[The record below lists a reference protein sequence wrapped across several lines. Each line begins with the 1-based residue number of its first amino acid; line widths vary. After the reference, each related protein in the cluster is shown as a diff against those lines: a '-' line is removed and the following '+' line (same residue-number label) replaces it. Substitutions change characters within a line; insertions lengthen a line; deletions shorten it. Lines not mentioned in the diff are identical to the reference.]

1 MAEEADKK
9 SNKLTPDFVKHLMM
23 QDFKGQQSL
32 ANKEYNFQL
41 QFLEA
46 FCDISNQFF
55 FTDFQSMYKSQ
66 DVTNHDIKQMFQIYQ
81 ENIRALITLRHAY
94 VNENIARKM
103 RKRDEDEFLKQLQE
117 IKEEKIKARL
127 EFNAHK
133 KKLQQE
139 NAGLKTQLAQL
150 KVELS
155 ECKAEFDR
163 QLTRDM
169 FGTGQQVTNAYI
181 IKRS

>member
-46 FCDISNQFF
+46 FCDISNQCF
-55 FTDFQSMYKSQ
+55 FTEFQSMYESQ
-66 DVTNHDIKQMFQIYQ
+66 HVTDGDIKQMFHIYQ
-81 ENIRALITLRHAY
+81 ENIRALITLRDAY
-94 VNENIARKM
+94 VDGNIAKKD

-127 EFNAHK
+127 EFNAQK

-139 NAGLKTQLAQL
+139 NAGLETQLAEL
-150 KVELS
+150 KAELS
-155 ECKAEFDR
+155 VCKAEWDR

-169 FGTGQQVTNAYI
+169 FGTRQQVTNAYI

>member
-46 FCDISNQFF
+46 FCDISNQCF
-55 FTDFQSMYKSQ
+55 FTEFQSMYESQ
-66 DVTNHDIKQMFQIYQ
+66 HVTDGDIKQMFHIYQ
-81 ENIRALITLRHAY
+81 ENIRALITLRDAY
-94 VNENIARKM
+94 VDGNIAKKD
-103 RKRDEDEFLKQLQE
+103 RKRDEDEFFWTKQQLQE
-117 IKEEKIKARL
+117 IKEENRKAQAEL
-127 EFNAHK
+127 DS
-133 KKLQQE
+133 
-139 NAGLKTQLAQL
+139 QLH
-150 KVELS
+150 
-155 ECKAEFDR
+155 
-163 QLTRDM
+163 RDI
-169 FGTGQQVTNAYI
+169 FGTRQQVTNAYI